1 MQLTINDKDYNF
13 KFGLRFVRELDKQI
27 TTKDEGI
34 EFGVGTAFKLAQLVN
49 AKDLAALSDIL
60 LVANQTE
67 TPRIKAVDLDTFIEE
82 HEDVE
87 GLLNEV
93 IAELE
98 TSNATASKVKT
109 VREMAANN

>member
-1 MQLTINDKDYNF
+1 MQLTINDKDYTF

-27 TTKDEGI
+27 TTHDNGI

-49 AKDLAALSDIL
+49 AKDLAALSDVL

-67 TPRIKAVDLDTFIEE
+67 TPRIKAVDLDSFIEE

-87 GLLNEV
+87 GLLKEV

-98 TSNATASKVKT
+98 ASNATASKVKT

>member
-1 MQLTINDKDYNF
+1 MQLTINDKDYTF

-27 TTKDEGI
+27 TTNNEGI

-49 AKDLAALSDIL
+49 AKDLAALSDVL

-98 TSNATASKVKT
+98 ASNATASKIKPF
-109 VREMAANN
+109 REMKD

>member
-1 MQLTINDKDYNF
+1 MQLTINDKDYTF

-27 TTKDEGI
+27 TTKNEGI

-49 AKDLAALSDIL
+49 AKDLAALSDVL
-60 LVANQTE
+60 FVANQTE
-67 TPRIKAVDLDTFIEE
+67 TPRIKAVDLDEYIETVD
-82 HEDVE
+82 DVD

-98 TSNATASKVKT
+98 ASNATASKIKT
-109 VREMAANN
+109 VREMAAHN

>member
-1 MQLTINDKDYNF
+1 MQLTIKDKDYTF

-27 TTKDEGI
+27 TTNNEGI

-49 AKDLAALSDIL
+49 AKDLAALSDVL

>member
-1 MQLTINDKDYNF
+1 MQLTINDKDYTF

-27 TTKDEGI
+27 KTNNEGI

-49 AKDLAALSDIL
+49 AKDLAALSDVL

-67 TPRIKAVDLDTFIEE
+67 TPRIKAVDLDAFIEE

-87 GLLNEV
+87 GLLNKV

-98 TSNATASKVKT
+98 ASNATASKIKPF
-109 VREMAANN
+109 REMKD

>member
-1 MQLTINDKDYNF
+1 MQLTINDKDYMF

-27 TTKDEGI
+27 TTNENGI
-34 EFGVGTAFKLAQLVN
+34 EFGVGTAIKLAQLVN
-49 AKDLAALSDIL
+49 TNDLAVLSDIL

-67 TPRIKAVDLDTFIEE
+67 TPRIKSVDLDEYIETV
-82 HEDVE
+82 EDAD
-87 GLLNEV
+87 GLVKEV

-98 TSNATASKVKT
+98 TSNATASKIKT

>member
-1 MQLTINDKDYNF
+1 MQLAINDKDYTF

-27 TTKDEGI
+27 TKEENGV
-34 EFGVGTAFKLAQLVN
+34 EFGVGTSVKMAQL
-49 AKDLAALSDIL
+49 ALDRDLTVLSDIL
-60 LVANQTE
+60 LIANQTE
-67 TPRIKAVDLDTFIEE
+67 TPRVKAVDLDTFIEE

-98 TSNATASKVKT
+98 TSNATTSKIKPF
-109 VREMAANN
+109 REMKD

>member
-1 MQLTINDKDYNF
+1 MQLTINDKDYTF

-27 TTKDEGI
+27 TTNENGI
-34 EFGVGTAFKLAQLVN
+34 EFGVGTAIKLAQLVN
-49 AKDLAALSDIL
+49 AKDLAALSDVL

-67 TPRIKAVDLDTFIEE
+67 TPRIKAVDLDNFIEE

-87 GLLNEV
+87 GLLKEV

-98 TSNATASKVKT
+98 ASNATSSKVKT

>member
-1 MQLTINDKDYNF
+1 MQLTINDKDYTF

-27 TTKDEGI
+27 TTNNEGI

-49 AKDLAALSDIL
+49 AKDLAALSDVL

-82 HEDVE
+82 HDDVE
-87 GLLNEV
+87 GLLKEV

-98 TSNATASKVKT
+98 ASNATASKVKT

>member
-1 MQLTINDKDYNF
+1 MQLTINDKDYTF

-27 TTKDEGI
+27 TTNNEGI

-49 AKDLAALSDIL
+49 AKDLAALSDVL

-87 GLLNEV
+87 VLLNEV
-93 IAELE
+93 VAELE

>member
-1 MQLTINDKDYNF
+1 MQLTINDKDYTF

-27 TTKDEGI
+27 TTNNEGI

-49 AKDLAALSDIL
+49 AKDLAALSDVL

-67 TPRIKAVDLDTFIEE
+67 TPRIKAVELDTFIEE

-98 TSNATASKVKT
+98 ASNATASKVKT
-109 VREMAANN
+109 VREMAVNN

>member
-1 MQLTINDKDYNF
+1 MQLTINDKDYTF

-27 TTKDEGI
+27 TTNNEGI

-49 AKDLAALSDIL
+49 AKDLAALSDVL

-87 GLLNEV
+87 VLLKEV

-98 TSNATASKVKT
+98 ASNATASKVKT

>member
-1 MQLTINDKDYNF
+1 MQLTINDKDYTF

-27 TTKDEGI
+27 TTNNEGI

-49 AKDLAALSDIL
+49 AKDLAALSDVL

-87 GLLNEV
+87 ELLNEV
-93 IAELE
+93 IANLE
-98 TSNATASKVKT
+98 ASNATASKVKT

>member
-1 MQLTINDKDYNF
+1 MQLTINDKDYTF

-27 TTKDEGI
+27 TTNNEGI

-49 AKDLAALSDIL
+49 AKDVAALSDVL

>member
-1 MQLTINDKDYNF
+1 MQLTINDKDYTF

-27 TTKDEGI
+27 TTNNEGI

-49 AKDLAALSDIL
+49 AKDLAALSDVL

-87 GLLNEV
+87 ELLNEV

-98 TSNATASKVKT
+98 ASNATASKVKT

>member
-1 MQLTINDKDYNF
+1 MQLTINDKDYTF

-27 TTKDEGI
+27 TTNNEGI

-49 AKDLAALSDIL
+49 ANDLAALSDVL

>member
-1 MQLTINDKDYNF
+1 MQLTINDKDYTF

-27 TTKDEGI
+27 TTNNEGI

-49 AKDLAALSDIL
+49 AKDLAALSDVL

-98 TSNATASKVKT
+98 ASNATASKVKT

>member
-1 MQLTINDKDYNF
+1 MQLTINDKDYTF
-13 KFGLRFVRELDKQI
+13 KFGLRFVRELDKTI
-27 TTKDEGI
+27 TTHDNGI

-49 AKDLAALSDIL
+49 AKDLAALSDVL

-67 TPRIKAVDLDTFIEE
+67 TPRIKAVDLDTFIED

-87 GLLNEV
+87 GLLKEV

-98 TSNATASKVKT
+98 ASNATASKVKT

>member
-1 MQLTINDKDYNF
+1 MQLTINDKDYTF
-13 KFGLRFVRELDKQI
+13 KFGLRFIRELDKQI
-27 TTKDEGI
+27 TTNNEGI

-49 AKDLAALSDIL
+49 TKDLAALSDVL

-98 TSNATASKVKT
+98 ASNATASKVKT

>member
-1 MQLTINDKDYNF
+1 MQLTINDKDYTF

-27 TTKDEGI
+27 TTNENGI
-34 EFGVGTAFKLAQLVN
+34 EFGVGTAVKLAQIVN

-67 TPRIKAVDLDTFIEE
+67 TPRIKAVDLDEYIETV
-82 HEDVE
+82 EDVD

-98 TSNATASKVKT
+98 ASNATASKVKT

>member
-1 MQLTINDKDYNF
+1 MQLTINDKDYTF

-27 TTKDEGI
+27 TTNENGI
-34 EFGVGTAFKLAQLVN
+34 EFGVGTAIKLAQLVN
-49 AKDLAALSDIL
+49 AKDLASLSDVL

-87 GLLNEV
+87 GLLKEV

-98 TSNATASKVKT
+98 ASNATSSKVKT

>member
-1 MQLTINDKDYNF
+1 MQLTINNKDYTF

-27 TTKDEGI
+27 TKEENGV
-34 EFGVGTAFKLAQLVN
+34 EFGVGTSVKMAQLILDR
-49 AKDLAALSDIL
+49 DLTVLSDIL
-60 LVANQTE
+60 LIANQTE
-67 TPRIKAVDLDTFIEE
+67 TPRVKAVDLDTFIEE

-98 TSNATASKVKT
+98 TSNATASKIKPF
-109 VREMAANN
+109 REMKD